1 MFFKLFKFLAIFFI
15 LLVLVVAVGYML
27 MPDYYRVLIIG
38 SDLRGTERSR
48 SDSLMVVA
56 IPKSSKN
63 TINIVMVPRDTYVEH
78 DEYGMQKL
86 THFYAL
92 GERTDSEVLGNLDL
106 TKEMV
111 EELLNVK
118 MDTTVEVTFD
128 SFIEIVDLLGGVD
141 TEEGHVE
148 GAEAKEMVH
157 NRMVQAEGD
166 FGRAENQR
174 AILQEIMKRGKS
186 INGAKTIYN
195 YFQEADRARLRFN
208 KVKSGMFGVAFL
220 IGHQGRPELG
230 EVNEEVLPGEGDRI
244 YTPAFGKELYY
255 WVLDE
260 EGTEEIVKE
269 YLK

>member
-1 MFFKLFKFLAIFFI
+1 MIKLFKILAVLFI
-15 LLVLVVAVGYML
+15 LIVLVVAIGYFL

-38 SDLRGTERSR
+38 SDLRNNERSR

-63 TINIVMVPRDTYVEH
+63 NINIVMVPRDTFIEH
-78 DEYGMQKL
+78 DEHGMQKI

-92 GERTDSEVLGNLDL
+92 GERTDSDILGNLDL
-106 TKEMV
+106 TTEVV
-111 EELLNVK
+111 EDLLNVN
-118 MDTTVEVTFD
+118 MDATVEVTFD
-128 SFIEIVDLLGGVD
+128 SFIEIVDALGGVN
-141 TEEGHVE
+141 TEEGYKE
-148 GAEAKEMVH
+148 GAEAKEMIH

-174 AILQEIMKRGKS
+174 DILMEIMKKGKS
-186 INGAKTIYN
+186 VEGAKTIYN
-195 YFQEADRARLRFN
+195 YFEEADRARL
-208 KVKSGMFGVAFL
+208 KFGKTKAVLFGAAFF
-220 IGHQGRPELG
+220 IGHQGKLNIG
-230 EVNEEVLPGEGDRI
+230 EVHEEVLPGAGDRI

-260 EGTEEIVKE
+260 DGKEEVVKE

>member
-1 MFFKLFKFLAIFFI
+1 MFFKLFKLLAILFI
-15 LLVLVVAVGYML
+15 GLVLVAAVGYML
-27 MPDYYRVLIIG
+27 MPNYYRVLIIG
-38 SDLRGTERSR
+38 SDLRDTERSR
-48 SDSLMVVA
+48 SDSLMVVG

-63 TINIVMVPRDTYVEH
+63 TINIVMVPRDTFIEH
-78 DEYGMQKL
+78 DEFGMQKI

-106 TKEMV
+106 TQEVV

-118 MDTTVEVTFD
+118 MDASVEVTFD
-128 SFIEIVDLLGGVD
+128 SFIEIVDLLGGVQTD
-141 TEEGHVE
+141 EGYKE
-148 GAEAKEMVH
+148 GAEAKEMIH

-174 AILQEIMKRGKS
+174 EILQEIMKKGKS
-186 INGAKTIYN
+186 IEGAKTIYN
-195 YFQEADRARLRFN
+195 YFQEADRARLKFN
-208 KVKSGMFGVAFL
+208 KIKSGLFGVAFL
-220 IGHQGRPELG
+220 IGHQGRLSMG
-230 EVNEEVLPGEGDRI
+230 EVHEEVLPGYGDRI

-255 WVLDE
+255 WILED

>member
-1 MFFKLFKFLAIFFI
+1 MFKLIKFLMIVFI
-15 LLVLVVAVGYML
+15 ILVLGTAAGYFL

-56 IPKSSKN
+56 VPKSSKN
-63 TINIVMVPRDTYVEH
+63 NVNIVMVPRDTYVEH
-78 DEYGMQKL
+78 DEFGVQKL

-106 TKEMV
+106 TREVV
-111 EELLNVK
+111 EDILNVK
-118 MDTTVEVTFD
+118 MDATVEVTFD
-128 SFIEIVDLLGGVD
+128 SFIEIVDLLGGVNTD
-141 TEEGHVE
+141 EGHVD

-174 AILQEIMKRGKS
+174 AILQDIMKKGKS
-186 INGAKTIYN
+186 VEGAKTIYN
-195 YFQEADRARLRFN
+195 YFQEADRARLRFD
-208 KVKSGMFGVAFL
+208 KVKTGLFGAAFL
-220 IGHQGRPELG
+220 IGHRGRPSLG
-230 EVNEEVLPGEGDRI
+230 EVNEEVLPGYGDRI

-260 EGTEEIVKE
+260 EDTEEIVKE
-269 YLK
+269 HLK